1 MKTTMIDQA
10 FEALKTFDWGADRAV
25 LNPIDESVVSTHNDA
40 AARAELEKKLISALE
55 GSLTRAGKDF
65 VCRNLMVIG
74 TAASVPVL
82 SKLLAQPDDAH
93 LARFALERIPGVA
106 ARQALL
112 ESLAKSKA
120 AQLLGVISSLGS
132 RLEPESIAAL
142 SGLLNN
148 ENEKV
153 SIAAASALGAI
164 RNLEAA
170 KVLGGAK
177 PASDSAKLAVIDAR
191 LACAEGLLAQGKAA
205 EALPIYK
212 SLVGNDVP
220 KHVKLG
226 ATRGILACAGKK

>member
-1 MKTTMIDQA
+1 MKITMIDQA

-25 LNPIDESVVSTHNDA
+25 LNPIDEAVVSTHNDA
-40 AARAELEKKLISALE
+40 AARAVLEKKLIAALD

-65 VCRNLMVIG
+65 VCRILMAIG

-93 LARFALERIPGVA
+93 LARFALERIPGTE

-112 ESLAKSKA
+112 ESLSKSKG
-120 AQLLGVISSLGS
+120 AQLLGVIGSLGS

-142 SGLLNN
+142 AGLLGNAD
-148 ENEKV
+148 ENV
-153 SIAAASALGAI
+153 SVAAACALGAI
-164 RNLEAA
+164 RNSEAA
-170 KVLGGAK
+170 KALGSAK
-177 PASDSAKLAVIDAR
+177 PASDLAKMAVIDAR
-191 LACAEGLLAQGKAA
+191 LACAEGLLANGKAA

-212 SLVGNDVP
+212 SLVGDDVP